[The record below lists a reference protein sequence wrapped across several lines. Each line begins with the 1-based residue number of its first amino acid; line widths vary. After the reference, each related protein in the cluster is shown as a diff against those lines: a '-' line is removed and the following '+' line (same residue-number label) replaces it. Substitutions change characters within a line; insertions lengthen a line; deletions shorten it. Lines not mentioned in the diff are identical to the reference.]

1 MYYIPC
7 VYALVRYLKRLSWQ
21 KNHKNRQTTL
31 ASSWC
36 TSWTPPTATRPPS
49 GDPIDFTCSVA
60 RVFSATS
67 FILEIEL
74 ELLCAIRQR
83 LNKRTKGKTG
93 LRRPSKFHTF
103 ITSRSPVKDLC
114 QKPSSCQSSCFSREN
129 PLRSTTFP
137 RSPTGANTNRPA
149 KKGKEKKSA
158 KCKQEIS
165 LIKDLR
171 NRLNSSTMRIK

>member
-1 MYYIPC
+1 MCIRACQIFKTPFL
-7 VYALVRYLKRLSWQ
+7 AK
-21 KNHKNRQTTL
+21 KTHKNRQTTL

-83 LNKRTKGKTG
+83 LNKRTKDKTG
-93 LRRPSKFHTF
+93 LRRPSNFHTF

-114 QKPSSCQSSCFSREN
+114 QKPSSCQSSGFSREN
-129 PLRSTTFP
+129 PLRSTTTFP

-158 KCKQEIS
+158 KCKQEMS